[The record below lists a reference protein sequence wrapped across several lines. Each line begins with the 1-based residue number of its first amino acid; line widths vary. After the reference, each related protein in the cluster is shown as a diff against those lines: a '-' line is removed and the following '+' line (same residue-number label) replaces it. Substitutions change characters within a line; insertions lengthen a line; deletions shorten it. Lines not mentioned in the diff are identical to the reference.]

1 MTLGLHVQEST
12 LSVSRAPL
20 PLPTTEIVER
30 NVLSSTASF
39 GTTTTTEANGLSVSD
54 VQLLV
59 EGTMRRIEDKKVETK
74 VGKYRK
80 TVVQRKCES
89 WEQLIEYLYI
99 LTVAN
104 TAQVWKA
111 LKKYFN
117 NKEARF
123 SCVEQAHA
131 MMEVLKRE
139 SDLLVVLPTGCGKS
153 LLFMLPTLVETGMTT
168 VVIVPLV
175 ALTGDMK
182 RRCNQAKIKWTEWKG
197 TVHTAQNSYYVVHD

>member
-12 LSVSRAPL
+12 LSVSRV

-111 LKKYFN
+111 LKTYFN
-117 NKEARF
+117 NNEARF

-168 VVIVPLV
+168 VVIFPLV
-175 ALTGDMK
+175 ALSSDMK
-182 RRCNQAKIKWTEWKG
+182 RRCGEAKIKWTEWRG
-197 TVHTAQNSYYVVHD
+197 IILTQQSLHYAAHD